1 MSDSDNPF
9 GPFGGSGR
17 GDRTIIRPNPAG
29 RRPAAPS
36 APPAQSP
43 SPPPTPYP
51 PPRAP
56 ASGAGYPPPPAPT
69 NEDWVLTQSRQV
81 PAAEAPARLV
91 PFRMDDVVAANDNP
105 IMRAAGP
112 LLLLLGGLRVAALRA
127 SFAQLMEQVAEAIK
141 FFEKDIRSAGIPE
154 EQANLAKYILCATA
168 DDIVQ
173 NIPTDDR
180 HVWTQYSML
189 SRFFGERTGGVRFF
203 EELDRA
209 LRDPLLN
216 YSLLEMMHACLA
228 LGFQGIHRTSSGGQ
242 ATLQQIQRNLY
253 EVLRR
258 VRPRLHQDLSPRWQG
273 QQLANRISRVRV
285 PIWSVAAVAGVLLFG
300 LYIGLRTLLGG
311 STEAAAEAT
320 TALHASTPVL
330 IERRVFQTAAPQP
343 PPPPA
348 PPPPVGRITQLQRIQ
363 AALAPEIAAGHALA
377 VQTANNIIIRVG
389 DLVMFRSG
397 QATVLDEFKPIA
409 SKIAATLD
417 KEPGWI
423 KVIGHS
429 DSTPIRSVRFQ
440 SNWHL
445 SVERA
450 KAVAALIKPALSQPE
465 RVQVDGKGADAPIA
479 SNKTAEGRAKN
490 RRVEVLI
497 PRAD

>member
-1 MSDSDNPF
+1 MSNSDN
-9 GPFGGSGR
+9 PFGGSGR

-29 RRPAAPS
+29 RRPATPS

-43 SPPPTPYP
+43 HPSPPPRPYP
-51 PPRAP
+51 PPPSVTP
-56 ASGAGYPPPPAPT
+56 ASAASGYPLPPST
-69 NEDWVLTQSRQV
+69 QTSEDWVSTQATPRPSA
-81 PAAEAPARLV
+81 PAPARPA

-112 LLLLLGGLRVAALRA
+112 LLLLLGGLRIAALRA
-127 SFAQLMEQVAEAIK
+127 SFAQLMDQVAEAIK

-154 EQANLAKYILCATA
+154 DQANLAKYILCATA

-173 NIPTDDR
+173 NIPTEDR

-189 SRFFGERTGGVRFF
+189 SRFFGERIGGVRFF

-209 LRDPLLN
+209 LRDPVLN

-228 LGFQGIHRTSSGGQ
+228 LGFQGIHRTSAGGQ

-258 VRPRLHQDLSPRWQG
+258 VRPKVNQDLSPRWQG
-273 QQLANRISRVRV
+273 QALASRATRV
-285 PIWSVAAVAGVLLFG
+285 HVPVWTVAAFAGVLLLA
-300 LYIGLRTLLGG
+300 LYIGLRTLLGSG
-311 STEAAAEAT
+311 AEAAAEAT
-320 TALHASTPVL
+320 STLHASTPIL
-330 IERRVFQTAAPQP
+330 IERRVFATP
-343 PPPPA
+343 PPVAEPPPA
-348 PPPPVGRITQLQRIQ
+348 VNRITQLQRIR
-363 AALAPEIAAGHALA
+363 AALAPEIAAGKALA

-397 QATVLDEFKPIA
+397 QATVLDGFKPIA
-409 SKIAATLD
+409 ARIAATIE
-417 KEPGWI
+417 KEPGTI
-423 KVIGHS
+423 KVVGHS
-429 DSTPIRSVRFQ
+429 DSTPIRTVRFQ

-450 KAVAALIKPALSQPE
+450 KAVGALLKPALSRPE
-465 RVQVDGKGADAPIA
+465 RVEVDGKGADVPIA
-479 SNKTAEGRAKN
+479 SNATPEGRTRN

>member
-9 GPFGGSGR
+9 GGGGR

-29 RRPAAPS
+29 RRPPPPQGP
-36 APPAQSP
+36 APPMAQP
-43 SPPPTPYP
+43 SLPARPYP
-51 PPRAP
+51 PPRVAP
-56 ASGAGYPPPPAPT
+56 QPRPQEFA
-69 NEDWVLTQSRQV
+69 NEDWVASR
-81 PAAEAPARLV
+81 PAPRQAAPQAPLRPT
-91 PFRMDDVVAANDNP
+91 PFRIDDAVAANDNP
-105 IMRAAGP
+105 IMRAGGP

-127 SFAQLMEQVAEAIK
+127 SPAQLMEQVADAIK

-173 NIPTDDR
+173 NIPTEDR

-189 SRFFGERTGGVRFF
+189 SRFFGERIGGVRFF

-258 VRPRLHQDLSPRWQG
+258 VRPRLHQDLSPRWHG
-273 QQLANRISRVRV
+273 QQLAGRASRLHV
-285 PIWSVAAVAGVLLFG
+285 PAWAVAAVAGVLLFG

-311 STEAAAEAT
+311 SAEAAAEET
-320 TALHASTPVL
+320 STLHAATPVL
-330 IERRVFQTAAPQP
+330 IQRRVFAAPAPPP

-348 PPPPVGRITQLQRIQ
+348 PEPNRLTQLQRIQ
-363 AALAPEIAAGHALA
+363 AALAPEIAEGKVNA
-377 VQTANNIIIRVG
+377 VQTANTIIVRVG
-389 DLVMFRSG
+389 DLVMFRVG
-397 QATVLDEFKPIA
+397 DAKVLEEFKPLA
-409 SKIAATLD
+409 QRIAATLE

-423 KVIGHS
+423 KIVGHS
-429 DSTPIRSVRFQ
+429 DSTPIRTVRFA
-440 SNWHL
+440 SNWAL

-450 KAVAALIKPALSQPE
+450 KAVAALIKPALSKPD
-465 RVQVDGKGADAPIA
+465 RVEVDGKGADVPIA
-479 SNKTAEGRAKN
+479 SNKTAEGRARN

>member
-1 MSDSDNPF
+1 MSNSDN
-9 GPFGGSGR
+9 PFGGSGR

-36 APPAQSP
+36 TPPGQP
-43 SPPPTPYP
+43 PIVSPPPKPYQQPARLAPAAP
-51 PPRAP
+51 PPE
-56 ASGAGYPPPPAPT
+56 PP
-69 NEDWVLTQSRQV
+69 NEDWVMSQGAR
-81 PAAEAPARLV
+81 PAAHVPSARAA

-105 IMRAAGP
+105 IMRAGGP

-127 SFAQLMEQVAEAIK
+127 SPAQLMDQVADAIK

-154 EQANLAKYILCATA
+154 DQANLAKYILCATA

-173 NIPTDDR
+173 NIPTEDR

-189 SRFFGERTGGVRFF
+189 SRFFGERIGGVRFF

-209 LRDPLLN
+209 LGDPVLN

-228 LGFQGIHRTSSGGQ
+228 LGFQGVHRTSAGGQ

-273 QQLANRISRVRV
+273 QALASRASRLNV
-285 PIWSVAAVAGVLLFG
+285 PYWAVAAVAGVLLFG
-300 LYIGLRTLLGG
+300 LYIGLRTLLGWG
-311 STEAAAEAT
+311 TEAAAEAT
-320 TALHASTPVL
+320 STLHASTPIL
-330 IERRVFQTAAPQP
+330 IERRVFA
-343 PPPPA
+343 A
-348 PPPPVGRITQLQRIQ
+348 PPPPLPHPPPVDRITQLQRIRN
-363 AALAPEIAAGHALA
+363 ALAPEIAAGHASA
-377 VQTANNIIIRVG
+377 VQTANHIIIRIG
-389 DLVMFRSG
+389 DLIMFRSG
-397 QATVLDEFKPIA
+397 QATVLDAFKPVA
-409 SKIAATLD
+409 QKIAATLE

-423 KVIGHS
+423 KIVGHS
-429 DSTPIRSVRFQ
+429 DSTPIRTVRFQ

-450 KAVAALIKPALSQPE
+450 KAVAALIKPLLSQPN
-465 RVQVDGKGADAPIA
+465 RVETDGKGADSPVA
-479 SNKTAEGRAKN
+479 SNATAEGRARN
-490 RRVEVLI
+490 RRVEFLI

>member
-1 MSDSDNPF
+1 MSDNDN
-9 GPFGGSGR
+9 PFGGSGR

-36 APPAQSP
+36 APAQ
-43 SPPPTPYP
+43 PPPAAP
-51 PPRAP
+51 PPRPFAQPPAPSAGYAPRAEAASEDWVQSQGTPRAP
-56 ASGAGYPPPPAPT
+56 APPSGPVRPT
-69 NEDWVLTQSRQV
+69 
-81 PAAEAPARLV
+81 

-105 IMRAAGP
+105 IMRAGGP

-127 SFAQLMEQVAEAIK
+127 SPAQLMDQVAEAIN
-141 FFEKDIRSAGIPE
+141 FFEKDIRSAGIAE

-173 NIPTDDR
+173 NIPTEDR

-189 SRFFGERTGGVRFF
+189 SRFFGERIGGIRFF

-216 YSLLEMMHACLA
+216 YSLLELMHACLA

-273 QQLANRISRVRV
+273 QQMASRASRLNV
-285 PIWSVAAVAGVLLFG
+285 PIWAVAAVASVLLFG

-311 STEAAAEAT
+311 GAEAAAEAT
-320 TALHASTPVL
+320 STLHASTPIL
-330 IERRVFQTAAPQP
+330 IERRVFATPPPPPPP

-348 PPPPVGRITQLQRIQ
+348 VDRITQLQRIRT
-363 AALAPEIAAGHALA
+363 ALKDEIAAGKAFA
-377 VQTANNIIIRVG
+377 EQTANHIIVRVG
-389 DLVMFRSG
+389 DLVMFNSG
-397 QATVLDEFKPIA
+397 QAVVLEQFKPIA
-409 SKIAATLD
+409 NKIAATLE
-417 KEPGWI
+417 KEPGWVKI
-423 KVIGHS
+423 IGHS
-429 DSTPIRSVRFQ
+429 DSTPIRTVRFQ

-450 KAVAALIKPALSQPE
+450 KAVAALIKPQLSQPN
-465 RVQVDGKGADAPIA
+465 RVETEGKGADVPIA
-479 SNKTAEGRAKN
+479 SNKTAEGRARN
-490 RRVEVLI
+490 RRVEVII

>member
-1 MSDSDNPF
+1 MSDSDN
-9 GPFGGSGR
+9 PFGGSGR

-29 RRPAAPS
+29 RRPAAPA

-43 SPPPTPYP
+43 YPSPAPKPYP
-51 PPRAP
+51 PPASAPAYPPPGSAQTSEDWVATHTQPRAP
-56 ASGAGYPPPPAPT
+56 AAASAGPA
-69 NEDWVLTQSRQV
+69 
-81 PAAEAPARLV
+81 

-105 IMRAAGP
+105 IMRAGGP

-127 SFAQLMEQVAEAIK
+127 SPAQLMEQVAEAIK

-154 EQANLAKYILCATA
+154 DQANLAKYILCATA

-258 VRPRLHQDLSPRWQG
+258 VRPRLNQDLSPRWQG
-273 QQLANRISRVRV
+273 QKLASRVSRVHV
-285 PIWSVAAVAGVLLFG
+285 PIWAVAAVAGVLLFG

-320 TALHASTPVL
+320 FALHASTPIFV
-330 IERRVFQTAAPQP
+330 ERRVFPVQTAEPRP
-343 PPPPA
+343 PPPP
-348 PPPPVGRITQLQRIQ
+348 PPPPPTDRITQLQRIR
-363 AALAPEIAAGHALA
+363 AALAPEIASGKAFA
-377 VQTANNIIIRVG
+377 VQTASHIIIRVG
-389 DLVMFRSG
+389 DLVLFRSG
-397 QATVLDEFKPIA
+397 QATVLNEFKPIA
-409 SKIAATLD
+409 SRIAAILE

-423 KVIGHS
+423 KVVGHS
-429 DSTPIRSVRFQ
+429 DSTPIRTVRFE

-450 KAVAALIKPALSQPE
+450 KAVAALIRPALSQPS
-465 RVQVDGKGADAPIA
+465 RVTVDGKGADVPIA
-479 SNKTAEGRAKN
+479 SNATQEGRARN
-490 RRVEVLI
+490 RRVEMLI